1 MKFTASSIMR
11 SKLVAC
17 DSTDNLKKVANKMLI
32 EKVGSVLVKKEGE
45 FIGIITD
52 RDILNAV
59 VKGMDYEEN
68 QAEEIMSTPL
78 EFCDA
83 DDSLEKC
90 KELFEKTNH
99 SRLVV
104 RKDDKIVGVLL
115 EKFVDRFLGVSK
127 MVSLSRLSDTP
138 KFRTGRG

>member
-45 FIGIITD
+45 FIGIIID

-59 VKGMDYEEN
+59 VKGMDFEEN
-68 QAEEIMSTPL
+68 LA
-78 EFCDA
+78 A
-83 DDSLEKC
+83 
-90 KELFEKTNH
+90 
-99 SRLVV
+99 
-104 RKDDKIVGVLL
+104 
-115 EKFVDRFLGVSK
+115 
-127 MVSLSRLSDTP
+127 
-138 KFRTGRG
+138 